1 MCVYFKWRTVASSC
15 HGDVHRSIGPHRRRA
30 FKVNVRKG
38 EWEAAGTPGGH
49 WWTGSAWEGKLK
61 QRRKTIYVVGGRGG
75 DVAENAWCLLK
86 LKYHS
91 VFLSFFSSFELLSSD
106 LINYFVWFFLP
117 PTRLPPVF
125 WFWFLFC
132 LPDCTLCLQ
141 VKLHFSSGWSTFT
154 PTSLGDYSHKKHP
167 WNKQTMPESVI
178 KPDCNVR

>member
-49 WWTGSAWEGKLK
+49 WWTGSAWDGKLK

-75 DVAENAWCLLK
+75 MSPKNALCLLK

-106 LINYFVWFFLP
+106 LINYFVWIFFASHQVATCFLFFFLSTWLHSVSSSEAALFFGLVHIHTYIFWVTTATQKKP
-117 PTRLPPVF
+117 ETSKQRLN
-125 WFWFLFC
+125 L
-132 LPDCTLCLQ
+132 
-141 VKLHFSSGWSTFT
+141 
-154 PTSLGDYSHKKHP
+154 
-167 WNKQTMPESVI
+167 SVI